1 MAVGK
6 MNIKGALQNNVG
18 VSKKDNYQEVLICWG
33 ELKKSGGSR
42 GNEVNETVLNSAWTW
57 TVRFSEDLETNIN
70 KSSRWVI
77 QNRFFTITSYE
88 IVDQKRFYYKFNLT
102 ERE

>member
-33 ELKKSGGSR
+33 ELKKGGGSR

-57 TVRFSEDLETNIN
+57 TVRLSEHIESNSN
-70 KSSRWVI
+70 KRSRWVI
-77 QNRFFTITSYE
+77 
-88 IVDQKRFYYKFNLT
+88 
-102 ERE
+102 